1 MLTGPR
7 PAAVAPPFPGPCPP
21 PLDPRRPSADFESA
35 MRHFFT
41 ILGHEIR
48 MLLTSPST
56 YIAAVLFLAI
66 TGFLFTG
73 ILEFYSGQPQE
84 TSPTHEFFRYFWL
97 LVFTMV
103 PLMSMKSVSEER
115 RLGTLETLLTTPVS
129 TAEVVLGKFGAVYFF
144 YLLLWASTSGLF
156 YIMHHFA
163 TDARLLD
170 PGSLVG
176 GYLYIAVSGLLFVA
190 IGVFASALARNQAV
204 AAVLA
209 FVMLFVLIFGVGLA
223 LDVQLLQLAAFRPV
237 HAALDYAQVFQHLDD
252 FSRGIIDTRHLL
264 FYGTGTTLTLILTI
278 LGVEVRLL
286 HH

>member
-1 MLTGPR
+1 
-7 PAAVAPPFPGPCPP
+7 
-21 PLDPRRPSADFESA
+21 

-48 MLLTSPST
+48 MQLTNPGT
-56 YIAAVLFLAI
+56 YIAAVLFLFV

-84 TSPTHEFFRYFWL
+84 TSPTHEFFRSYLL
-97 LVFTMV
+97 LVFLMV
-103 PLMSMKSVSEER
+103 PLMTMKSVSEER
-115 RLGTLETLLTTPVS
+115 RLGTLETLLTTPV
-129 TAEVVLGKFGAVYFF
+129 TTTEVVLGKFGAVYFL
-144 YLLLWASTSGLF
+144 YLLLWGLTGGLF
-156 YIMHHFA
+156 FILHRFA

-170 PGSLVG
+170 VGALVG
-176 GYLYIAVSGLLFVA
+176 GYMYVAVSGLLFVA

-204 AAVLA
+204 AAILA
-209 FVMLFVLIFGVGLA
+209 MVMLSALIFGVGLVI
-223 LDVQLLQLAAFRPV
+223 DVQLLQLPVFRPAR
-237 HAALDYAQVFQHLDD
+237 AALDYAQMFQHLDD
-252 FSRGIIDTRHLL
+252 FSRGIIDTRHLF